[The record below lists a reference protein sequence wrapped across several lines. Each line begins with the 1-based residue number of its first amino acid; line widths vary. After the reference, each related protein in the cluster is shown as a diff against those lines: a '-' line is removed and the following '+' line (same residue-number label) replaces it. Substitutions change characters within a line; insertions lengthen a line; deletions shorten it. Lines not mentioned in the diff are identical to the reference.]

1 MVMDFFSYGSIS
13 SALTIALY
21 IVDTQQKF
29 ERRNEWWKSWIN
41 LSLVEQEAQKAKYK
55 TSGSLTYE

>member
-29 ERRNEWWKSWIN
+29 ERRNE
-41 LSLVEQEAQKAKYK
+41 
-55 TSGSLTYE
+55 